1 MLERIVVGQMQQHLS
16 ANSLLYSE
24 QHGFV
29 PKRSTVTNLLRSDTI
44 IAQHLNKMEACDV
57 ILLDF
62 TRAFDKVC
70 HSVLLAKLFSLG
82 ISGKLHGWLSDF
94 LSGRSQ
100 FVTYR
105 GVESEP
111 MPVTSGVV
119 QGTVVGPYLFDI
131 TINDLPQQLKSVDLL
146 LYADDGK
153 AIGKATTP
161 QDCQSL
167 QADLDAMYDW
177 SITNQLPFCLP
188 KCQCMHMGHNNLR
201 QIYTLG
207 GRPIPTVEQC
217 TDLGVV
223 RTSDF
228 MYATHINALIAKAS
242 RLSGM
247 IYKAFSTRSEQ
258 FIKKLFVVY
267 VRPVLEY
274 ASVIWSP
281 STISLQ
287 QDIERVQR
295 RFTKRLHG
303 MRPLPYEERLAHLHL
318 ESLTERRCRADLL
331 TVYKVL
337 HNALDVRPHNVGL
350 QLSTASTRAS

>member
-1 MLERIVVGQMQQHLS
+1 MACKVLERIVVGQMQQHLS

-167 QADLDAMYDW
+167 QADLEAMYDW
-177 SITNQLPFCLP
+177 SITNQLLFCLP

-217 TDLGVV
+217 TDFGVV

-228 MYATHINALIAKAS
+228 MYATHINALITKAS

-281 STISLQ
+281 STTSLQ

-318 ESLTERRCRADLL
+318 ESDRKEMSCRPLNSVQGA
-331 TVYKVL
+331 
-337 HNALDVRPHNVGL
+337 A
-350 QLSTASTRAS
+350 